1 MPTFSPELIQIMRAA
16 LEDVMTKIP
25 SEHATP
31 GAKAYLAECILRA
44 AAKGQTTYNELITVA
59 TDEIQTIFNA
69 DLSADL
75 RARHTQSSALAGS
88 KAL

>member
-59 TDEIQTIFNA
+59 TDEIQTI
-69 DLSADL
+69 LSML
-75 RARHTQSSALAGS
+75 T
-88 KAL
+88 